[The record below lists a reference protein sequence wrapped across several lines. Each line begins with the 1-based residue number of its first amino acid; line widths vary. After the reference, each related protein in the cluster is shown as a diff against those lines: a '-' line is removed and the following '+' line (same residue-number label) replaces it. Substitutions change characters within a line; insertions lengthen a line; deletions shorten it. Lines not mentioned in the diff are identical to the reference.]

1 MSTLPD
7 INRPRLPQPAVS
19 SLKMFRRLV
28 RSATWRALHPSTRGR
43 FLEAEKPG
51 LLRRLYY
58 TASDDWQAPVFYVP
72 PAPGGAGEPVL
83 LAHALGVGCD
93 GFRYG
98 VGATLAGRLASAG
111 FAVYLLG
118 HRGDRCA
125 IPPSSRALRE
135 ATFDEILDRDLPA
148 AVDVV
153 CAHAGFP
160 RVHMV
165 GHGLG
170 GLLAMVSASRQSCA
184 LATVVSLGAPMRFEP
199 VRSELR
205 RTARALSLLPAHWE
219 LPTSTLAR
227 LAAPLL
233 DDASAGGARTRG
245 VMEYAA
251 EDIPVGLL
259 RQMMTWQDQGVPT
272 TLDGSVDYTEGLAR
286 ADVPLLVFAGTED
299 ALVNPRDALPP
310 WAHEDVRMEVLDGL
324 GHLDLLLSVQAR
336 RAVFDPLC
344 AWLEHRRRL
353 VWEKDGELR
362 AS

>member
-1 MSTLPD
+1 MSSLPD
-7 INRPRLPQPAVS
+7 INRPRLPQPAVNRFKT
-19 SLKMFRRLV
+19 LRRLV
-28 RSATWRALHPSTRGR
+28 RSATWRALHPATRGR
-43 FLEAEKPG
+43 FLEAEEPR
-51 LLRRLYY
+51 LLQRIYY
-58 TASDDWQAPVFYVP
+58 TASDDWQAPVFFVP
-72 PAPGGAGEPVL
+72 PSPGGAGEPVL

-125 IPPSSRALRE
+125 LPPSPRALRE

-148 AVDVV
+148 AMDAV
-153 CAHAGFP
+153 CAHAGYP

-170 GLLAMVSASRQSCA
+170 GLLVMVSASQRPDT
-184 LATVVSLGAPMRFEP
+184 LASVVSMGAPLRFEP
-199 VRSELR
+199 VRTELR

-219 LPTSTLAR
+219 LPTRALAR

-245 VMEYAA
+245 VLEYAS

-259 RQMMTWQDQGVPT
+259 RQLMTWQDVGTPT
-272 TLDGSVDYTEGLAR
+272 TLDGRVDYVEAMAQ
-286 ADVPLLVFAGTED
+286 ADAPLLVFAGTED
-299 ALVNPRDALPP
+299 SLASPQDALPR
-310 WAHEDVRMEVLDGL
+310 WGHEDVRLDVIEGL
-324 GHLDLLLSVQAR
+324 GHLDLLLSVEAR

-344 AWLEHRRRL
+344 TWLQQRRRL
-353 VWEKDGELR
+353 AWEKDGELR